1 MIKVGLTGGYATGKS
16 FVAAELERLGCYLIY
31 ADRLGHQV
39 LEPEGEAYRPT
50 VEAFGQEIVGSDG
63 RIDRKKLGTVV
74 FSSPALLEKLTSF
87 VHPAVF
93 RLEERMLAD
102 FQSQNP
108 NGIAVMEAAIL
119 IETGR
124 YKIFDRIILTICDEA
139 IQIQR
144 GMKRDGLS
152 AEQVRQ
158 RVRQQMTNKEK
169 TAYADYV
176 VDTSGEK
183 NETIRH
189 VQTIYEG
196 LKALVDAKQA

>member
-1 MIKVGLTGGYATGKS
+1 MITVGLTGGYASGKS

-39 LEPEGEAYRPT
+39 LEPDGEAYAPT
-50 VEAFGQEIVGSDG
+50 IEAFGREILGGDG

-74 FSSPALLEKLTSF
+74 FGAPELLDKLTSF

-93 RLEERMLAD
+93 RLEAQMLTG
-102 FQSQNP
+102 FQTDHPQ
-108 NGIAVMEAAIL
+108 GIAVIEAAIL

-124 YKIFDRIILTICDEA
+124 YKMFDRLILTVCDEA
-139 IQIQR
+139 TQIER
-144 GMKRDGLS
+144 GIKRDGLN

-158 RVRQQMTNKEK
+158 RLRKQLPVAEK
-169 TAYADYV
+169 TSYADYV

-183 NETIRH
+183 QETIRR
-189 VQTIYEG
+189 VQAIYLN
-196 LKALVDAKQA
+196 LKTLAETKQT